1 MDVTIRRCEARDAEA
16 LALVGQATFLE
27 TYAGNLDAADILAHC
42 RTEHAAERY
51 AVWLHDPS
59 YRLWLAEA
67 AAGAAPVGYAVV
79 APSNPADGFPPED
92 LELKRIYLLHRLHGS
107 GVGARLM
114 TAAIEAA
121 RASPAPRLIVGVYDG
136 NARALAFYARYGFK
150 PAGSRKFRVG
160 ANIHDDPVLAR
171 DL

>member
-42 RTEHAAERY
+42 RTEHAADRY
-51 AVWLHDPS
+51 AAWLRDNR
-59 YRLWLAEA
+59 YMLWIAEA
-67 AAGAAPVGYAVV
+67 ADGAAPVGYAVV

-114 TAAIEAA
+114 AATIDAAQATTAPSTNTGSA
-121 RASPAPRLIVGVYDG
+121 RTMSGRCVPP
-136 NARALAFYARYGFK
+136 
-150 PAGSRKFRVG
+150 PS
-160 ANIHDDPVLAR
+160 
-171 DL
+171 